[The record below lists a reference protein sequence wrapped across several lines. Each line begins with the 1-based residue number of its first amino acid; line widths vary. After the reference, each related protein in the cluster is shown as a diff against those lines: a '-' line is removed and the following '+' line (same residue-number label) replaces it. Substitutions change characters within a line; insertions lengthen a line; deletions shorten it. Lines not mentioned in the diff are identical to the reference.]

1 MDESKVTHAFLLILV
16 LGGKIQSQDM
26 YFRSVIDCNFY
37 AAEITKRYGNYGH
50 YSSVPSEH
58 KATAYCKPVMVPE
71 SKELY

>member
-1 MDESKVTHAFLLILV
+1 MIHAFLLILV
-16 LGGKIQSQDM
+16 LGGKVQSQDM

-37 AAEITKRYGNYGH
+37 AAEITKRYGNYGQ
-50 YSSVPSEH
+50 YRSVPSEH

>member
-1 MDESKVTHAFLLILV
+1 
-16 LGGKIQSQDM
+16 M